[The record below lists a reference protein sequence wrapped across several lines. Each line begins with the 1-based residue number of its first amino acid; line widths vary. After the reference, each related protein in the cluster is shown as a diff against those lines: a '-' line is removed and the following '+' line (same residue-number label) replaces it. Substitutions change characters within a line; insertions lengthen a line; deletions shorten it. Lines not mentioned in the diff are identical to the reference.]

1 MEKYITPE
9 MKRFNYLSNEIDAA
23 YHEAA
28 LKLGLS
34 DSVMLILYAICNN
47 GDKCLLSD
55 IIRLSGV
62 SKQTVNSSLRK
73 LENEGIIYLENFKGR
88 KKSVCLS
95 EKGKTLVKNTVFRV
109 IEIENEIFG
118 SWSEEELRLYI
129 ELTEKYLHSFKEK
142 IEELS

>member
-1 MEKYITPE
+1 MGNHINPE
-9 MKRFNYLSNEIDAA
+9 MKRINYLSNEIDAA

-34 DSVMLILYAICNN
+34 DSGMLILYTICNN
-47 GDKCLLSD
+47 GDRCLLSD
-55 IIRLSGV
+55 IIRMSGV

-95 EKGKTLVKNTVFRV
+95 EKGKAFVKNTVFHV
-109 IEIENEIFG
+109 IEIENEIFS
-118 SWSEEELRLYI
+118 SWTEEELGVYI
-129 ELTEKYLHSFKEK
+129 ELTEKYLRSFKEK
-142 IEELS
+142 IKELS